1 LELVVKSIY
10 PLNFYSGSSVCPA
23 AVWIIFTRIL
33 NVVLASQYNCLVKLF
48 NSLVQLFNTSIK

>member
-1 LELVVKSIY
+1 LEFAVEAIY
-10 PLNFYSGSSVCPA
+10 SLSFYSGSSVCPA

-33 NVVLASQYNCLVKLF
+33 KVILASQYKCLVELF